1 MNRLIK
7 GFRKAGWLAKA
18 CLGLPYVPMGILM
31 MLAFSWFNQPPDLML
46 TATLMF
52 AFPVSWLCRLQ
63 CEREQSFY
71 KKLYRDSKRYL
82 QTTSQTKPAAAA
94 AKNCPSCNKP
104 ASPENNFCPYCATNL
119 RGQNIQG
126 QVTPQKQG

>member
-7 GFRKAGWLAKA
+7 GFRAVGRIAKA
-18 CLGLPYVPMGILM
+18 CLGLPYVPIGILM

-46 TATLMF
+46 TATLVL

-71 KKLYRDSKRYL
+71 KKLYRDGKKYL
-82 QTTSQTKPAAAA
+82 QTTNQTNASMVA

-104 ASPENNFCPYCATNL
+104 ASQRTISVLTVQLTSEGKACKG
-119 RGQNIQG
+119 R
-126 QVTPQKQG
+126 

>member
-7 GFRKAGWLAKA
+7 GFRAVGRIAKA
-18 CLGLPYVPMGILM
+18 CLGLPYVPIGILM

-46 TATLMF
+46 TATLVL

-71 KKLYRDSKRYL
+71 KKLYRDGKKYL
-82 QTTSQTKPAAAA
+82 QTTNQNKRLDGCSEKLSLMQQTSFPRERFL
-94 AKNCPSCNKP
+94 SLLCN
-104 ASPENNFCPYCATNL
+104 
-119 RGQNIQG
+119 
-126 QVTPQKQG
+126 